1 LGFSLT
7 GFVAHDGAGE
17 NDVED
22 NTVTSSIFERHL
34 QTAIQIILVALI
46 IWAGQQ
52 LVNTSNRVV
61 SLEVKVGALE
71 THIRSATSELYT
83 ERQAQRDQALLW
95 EAIRTCQQNTD
106 RLRERVNAID
116 VRIKNVEALP

>member
-1 LGFSLT
+1 M
-7 GFVAHDGAGE
+7 
-17 NDVED
+17 
-22 NTVTSSIFERHL
+22 TSSIFERHL

>member
-1 LGFSLT
+1 MP
-7 GFVAHDGAGE
+7 
-17 NDVED
+17 ED
-22 NTVTSSIFERHL
+22 EKMVSSGFERHI
-34 QTAIQIILVALI
+34 QTVIQIVLVALI

-71 THIRSATSELYT
+71 THIRSATSDLYT
-83 ERQAQRDQALLW
+83 ERQAQRDQAILW
-95 EAIRTCQQNTD
+95 EAVRGCQGNVD